1 MDTLVDKIRKIPKIA
16 SIAINMNHGSAA
28 NLEMLVIID
37 AEKCLLYR

>member
-16 SIAINMNHGSAA
+16 SIANNMNHGSAA